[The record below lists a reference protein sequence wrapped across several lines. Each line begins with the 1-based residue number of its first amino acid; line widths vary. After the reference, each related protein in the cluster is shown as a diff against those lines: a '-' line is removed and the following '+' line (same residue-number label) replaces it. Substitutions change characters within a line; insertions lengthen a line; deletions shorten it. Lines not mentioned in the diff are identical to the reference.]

1 MWRSVFSHLSPV
13 RLHSDHEGKFLRA
26 DGGGGGAGAL
36 CQEAPAEPVVGG
48 GVRGGAGAALHDE
61 QEVLGAAA
69 AHHGARGRA
78 WSLAGQL
85 EARGRDLK
93 LSSVVMHVLLA
104 ASQFLH
110 FSDGFPERM
119 IWSNIPAPP

>member
-69 AHHGARGRA
+69 THHGARGRA

-93 LSSVVMHVLLA
+93 LWSVVMHVLLA
-104 ASQFLH
+104 ASQFLRRL
-110 FSDGFPERM
+110 P
-119 IWSNIPAPP
+119 